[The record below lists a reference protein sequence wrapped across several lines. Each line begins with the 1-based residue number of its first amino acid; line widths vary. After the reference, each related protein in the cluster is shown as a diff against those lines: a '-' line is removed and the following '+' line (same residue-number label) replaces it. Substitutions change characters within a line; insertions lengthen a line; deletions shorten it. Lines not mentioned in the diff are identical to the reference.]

1 MNRMKTT
8 LTALVILLYNI
19 IVYSQVNVEWIQ
31 MFNGIVNAAD
41 RANSVTVDVLG
52 NVYVTGQS
60 VGDGT
65 NYDYATVKYNS
76 AGIQQW
82 TVRYNGPGNRID
94 KSNSIVVDDS
104 GNVYV
109 TGSSRGN
116 GTLDDYAT
124 IKYNTLGVEQW
135 VARYNGPES
144 YDDFATSIAIDGFS
158 NVYVTGISLG
168 LSSDACATIKYNSE
182 GAQQWVKRYNSQ
194 KINTEIK
201 YFISIDNSGYIYVTG
216 SIDDSGN
223 LLDYA
228 TIKYNSSGTQQWVA
242 KYNGPERYS
251 DIVTAHVLDDSANV
265 YVTGY
270 SRSIFTD
277 YDYATVKFNSSGIQQ
292 WVSRYNSPG
301 SNNDFAASIALDGL
315 GNVFVTGS
323 SPGPGT
329 KSDYTTIKYNPS
341 GVLQWFQTYNGSG
354 NKEDQANSIAVDSTG
369 NVYVTGLSIGSVS
382 NYDYATIK
390 YIQSPNTPN
399 DLSATAVSASTIE
412 LVWIETSKNEIGF
425 KVERSTNAD
434 TNWLSIDSVAQNI
447 VTYTDTNLSG
457 NKVYYYRIYAY
468 NTAGNSDYSNVA
480 LDTTFNPV
488 GIILGEGPIPAN
500 YSLNQNY
507 PNPFNPSTK
516 ISWRSPVSSYV
527 SLKVFDVLGNEIAT
541 LVDEYKPVG
550 NYEVEFSTKGGQA
563 AGSHQLSS
571 GVYYYQLK
579 AGEFVQTKKLILM
592 K

>member
-8 LTALVILLYNI
+8 LTALVIILYNI

-31 MFNGIVNAAD
+31 TFNGIVNAAD

-82 TVRYNGPGNRID
+82 AVRYNGPGNRID

-270 SRSIFTD
+270 SFISGTSD
-277 YDYATVKFNSSGIQQ
+277 DYA
-292 WVSRYNSPG
+292 
-301 SNNDFAASIALDGL
+301 
-315 GNVFVTGS
+315 
-323 SPGPGT
+323 
-329 KSDYTTIKYNPS
+329 TIKYNPS
-341 GVLQWFQTYNGSG
+341 GVLRWFQTYNGSG

-507 PNPFNPSTK
+507 PNPFNPTTK
-516 ISWRSPVSSYV
+516 ISWYSALGSWQT
-527 SLKVFDVLGNEIAT
+527 LKVYDMLGNEVAV
-541 LVDEYKPVG
+541 LVNEYSSAGK
-550 NYEVEFSTKGGQA
+550 YEVE
-563 AGSHQLSS
+563 L
-571 GVYYYQLK
+571 
-579 AGEFVQTKKLILM
+579 
-592 K
+592 